1 MTMTE
6 SPEDIAKKLSSAA
19 SLKGVASTASE
30 SPKYEVIPTGCL
42 SLDLH
47 LGIGGWPTRR
57 IVGVFGPRDVGKSVL
72 ALSGIANAQRMG
84 LTCGWVAVEPDFDK
98 DWAEMHGV
106 DTEKLVLFH
115 PDSGEDAV
123 KAALFMLDNGVRFLV
138 FDSIGALAHASELDA
153 KDGKPRQ
160 GGQAGLITYAVKAMT
175 PRVYA
180 KNACV
185 MLLNQVRA
193 VMSATVPGVY
203 SQPGGNALEHHESI
217 VLQVRKGDS
226 KADRFYDPIKK
237 EFVEK
242 SADGAVQVAHEVRVI
257 TQRNKVAFGGKREMR
272 YDFYNTP
279 IEGLPF
285 GIDKEGDI
293 LSVALRLNIVE
304 NNRGWFKYEDKNYRE
319 REIAQLLYNE
329 KFDEIRTAAFERYGI
344 GRPETD

>member
-1 MTMTE
+1 MIMTE
-6 SPEDIAKKLSSAA
+6 PQDIVKKMSSAA
-19 SLKGVASTASE
+19 ALKGVASTADE
-30 SPKYEVIPTGCL
+30 SPTFDIIPTGCL
-42 SLDLH
+42 SLDLD
-47 LGIGGWPTRR
+47 LGTGGWPTRR
-57 IVGVFGPRDVGKSVL
+57 ICGIFGPRDVGKSVL

-84 LTCGWVAVEPDFDK
+84 ITCGWVAVEPDFDK
-98 DWAEMHGV
+98 NWAEMHGV

-138 FDSIGALAHASELDA
+138 FDSIGAMAHASELDA

-160 GGQAGLITYAVKAMT
+160 GGQAGLITFAVKAMT
-175 PRVYA
+175 PRVHA

-185 MLLNQVRA
+185 ILLNQVRV
-193 VMSATVPGVY
+193 VMNANAPNVY
-203 SQPGGNALEHHESI
+203 SQPGGNALEHHSSI

-226 KADRFYDPIKK
+226 KADRFYDPLNK

-242 SADGAVQVAHEVRVI
+242 TAPGAVQVAHEVRVI
-257 TQRNKVAFGGKREMR
+257 TQRNKVAFGGKRETR

-285 GIDKEGDI
+285 GIDKEGDV
-293 LSVALRLNIVE
+293 LSVALRLNLVE

-329 KFDEIRTAAFERYGI
+329 KLDEIRTIAFERFKI
-344 GRPETD
+344 AEPKTD